1 MSQKP
6 DHNHSDHDHKD
17 WTRRRFIKTAG
28 TVGLGSLV
36 AAYGQPATASTP
48 HKTQA
53 DEPFTVSERPF
64 GKTGQMV
71 SILSLGGMFD
81 IPNNQLL
88 LKQAV
93 KWGVTYWDTAN
104 SYEGGR
110 SEKGIGK
117 YFSRYPEDRKKIFL
131 VTKSGAW
138 SVDQGRPQPRT
149 ESPARRG
156 SRE

>member
-1 MSQKP
+1 MSLKP
-6 DHNHSDHDHKD
+6 DHSHNDHDHKD
-17 WTRRRFIKTAG
+17 WTRRRFLKTAG
-28 TVGLGSLV
+28 TVGLGSLM
-36 AAYGQPATASTP
+36 ATYGQQATAATP
-48 HKTQA
+48 SGTPT

-117 YFSRYPEDRKKIFL
+117 YFAKYPEDRKKIFL
-131 VTKSGAW
+131 VTKTGAW
-138 SVDQGRPQPRT
+138 TTGGMT
-149 ESPARRG
+149 
-156 SRE
+156 